1 MLVRDCA
8 KEGAKIGCYD
18 ERHGGAKGRMC
29 VCNDDLCNS
38 GVQYGASNLFLGTI
52 TAFVL
57 MNFVCNPT
65 LETIG

>member
-1 MLVRDCA
+1 MIVRNCA
-8 KEGAKIGCYD
+8 KEDARIGCY
-18 ERHGGAKGRMC
+18 EETHMSAKGRMC
-29 VCNDDLCNS
+29 VCNDELCNS
-38 GVQYGASNLFLGTI
+38 GVQCGASNLFLGTI